1 MNPNAPDLG
10 PGLLLL
16 ERGWLSSNNILLDDD
31 IDGEACATLI
41 DSGHCV
47 HAAQTLALLR
57 RELGARPLRRLINT
71 HLHSDHCGGNAAL
84 QREWSPLTLI
94 PAGSWRAVQD
104 WDDSALS
111 YAATGQR
118 CERFSAQGRITPGE
132 VLRIGAR
139 EWPLHT
145 WVPSGSWRAVQ
156 DWDEQA
162 LSYAPTRQRCER
174 FAAQGRISAGE
185 VLQIGARDWLALAAP
200 GHDPESLMLFDA
212 EHGVL
217 ISADALW
224 ENGFG
229 VVFPELEGE
238 AAFDDVQR
246 VLELIESLPVRC
258 VIPGHGAAFT
268 DVAGALRRARSR
280 LDGFRADP
288 ARHLRHGAKVLLKYH
303 LMEERR
309 QALPALREWMRGT
322 PLLQSIWAELGR
334 PDGSPAAWAERLLQE
349 LLDGGVLQRRG
360 DTVYDA

>member
-1 MNPNAPDLG
+1 MSADLLPLG
-10 PGLLLL
+10 PGLQLF
-16 ERGWLSSNNILLDDD
+16 ERGWLSSNNILLDDGD
-31 IDGEACATLI
+31 AAVLV
-41 DSGHCV
+41 DSGHSV
-47 HAAQTLALLR
+47 HAAQTVALLR
-57 RELGARPLRRLINT
+57 QRLGARALRRLLNT

-84 QREWSPLTLI
+84 QRAWPLHTAV
-94 PAGSWRAVQD
+94 PGGSWAAVQH
-104 WDDSALS
+104 WDEAALS
-111 YAATGQR
+111 YTATGQR
-118 CERFSAQGRITPGE
+118 CERFTAQGRIAADE
-132 VLRIGAR
+132 RLRIGAR
-139 EWPLHT
+139 EW
-145 WVPSGSWRAVQ
+145 Q
-156 DWDEQA
+156 
-162 LSYAPTRQRCER
+162 
-174 FAAQGRISAGE
+174 
-185 VLQIGARDWLALAAP
+185 ALAAP

-280 LDGFRADP
+280 LAGFRADP

-309 QALPALREWMRGT
+309 QALPALRDWMRGT

-334 PDGSPAAWAERLLQE
+334 PDGSPAAWTERLLQE

-360 DTVYDA
+360 DTVCDV